1 MLFTPNYTVSYKG
14 VFHPAG
20 KPFDI
25 DPKDRTEMERHGKVV
40 EDKPTTLTEKTEPV
54 NADISAQPAEVSAQ
68 PAKKGRPRKVS
79 A

>member
-14 VFHPAG
+14 VFHQAG
-20 KPFDI
+20 TPFEI

-40 EDKPTTLTEKTEPV
+40 EDKPAQPAALTEKTET
-54 NADISAQPAEVSAQ
+54 PATEDK
-68 PAKKGRPRKVS
+68 PAKRGGRPRKVS

>member
-25 DPKDRTEMERHGKVV
+25 DPKDRNEMERHGKVV
-40 EDKPTTLTEKTEPV
+40 EDKPTTLTEKTETT
-54 NADISAQPAEVSAQ
+54 ATEDK
-68 PAKKGRPRKVS
+68 PAKRGGRPRKVS

>member
-25 DPKDRTEMERHGKVV
+25 DPKDRTEMERHGRVL
-40 EDKPTTLTEKTEPV
+40 EDKTAQPTTLTKKTET
-54 NADISAQPAEVSAQ
+54 PATKDK
-68 PAKKGRPRKVS
+68 PTKRGGRPRKVS

>member
-25 DPKDRTEMERHGKVV
+25 DPKDRNEMERHGKVV
-40 EDKPTTLTEKTEPV
+40 EDKPTTLTEKTE
-54 NADISAQPAEVSAQ
+54 APAVEDK
-68 PAKKGRPRKVS
+68 PIRKGGRPRKVS

>member
-25 DPKDRTEMERHGKVV
+25 DPKDRNEMERHGKVV
-40 EDKPTTLTEKTEPV
+40 EDKPVQQTTLTEKTEPV
-54 NADISAQPAEVSAQ
+54 NADILAR

>member
-1 MLFTPNYTVSYKG
+1 MKFTPKYTVSYKG

-20 KPFDI
+20 KEFDI

-40 EDKPTTLTEKTEPV
+40 EDKSAQPTTLTEKTET
-54 NADISAQPAEVSAQ
+54 PAVEDKPTRKS
-68 PAKKGRPRKVS
+68 GRPRKVS

>member
-25 DPKDRTEMERHGKVV
+25 DPKDRNEMERHGKVV
-40 EDKPTTLTEKTEPV
+40 EDKPAPPATLTEKAETPATE
-54 NADISAQPAEVSAQ
+54 DK
-68 PAKKGRPRKVS
+68 PAKRGGRPRKVS

>member
-25 DPKDRTEMERHGKVV
+25 DPKDRNEMERHGKVV
-40 EDKPTTLTEKTEPV
+40 EDKPAQPASLTEKTE
-54 NADISAQPAEVSAQ
+54 APAVEDK
-68 PAKKGRPRKVS
+68 PIRKGGRPRKVS

>member
-20 KPFDI
+20 KPFRI
-25 DPKDRTEMERHGKVV
+25 NPKDRDELERHGKVV
-40 EDKPTTLTEKTEPV
+40 EDKPAQPTTLTEKTEP
-54 NADISAQPAEVSAQ
+54 SATEDK
-68 PAKKGRPRKVS
+68 PAKRGGRPRKVS

>member
-25 DPKDRTEMERHGKVV
+25 DPKDRTEMERHGTVWTEIETKEIPSAQTSKVEV
-40 EDKPTTLTEKTEPV
+40 GEIPDKPVIRKG
-54 NADISAQPAEVSAQ
+54 
-68 PAKKGRPRKVS
+68 GRPRKVS

>member
-1 MLFTPNYTVSYKG
+1 MLLIPNYTVSYKG

-25 DPKDRTEMERHGKVV
+25 DPKDRNEMERHGKVV
-40 EDKPTTLTEKTEPV
+40 EDKPTLQTTLTEKTETT
-54 NADISAQPAEVSAQ
+54 ATEEK
-68 PAKKGRPRKVS
+68 PAKRGGRPRKVS